1 MHFNNI
7 LLLSVSLATAQ
18 GYVAPRNIGSSDSLL
33 SFLKLRRSSSGASSC
48 QKDDCFNAIF
58 SRKDDGFCRQFNS
71 PSSCNLPSDLS
82 KYSSKKDSVHSA
94 CNCYLQ
100 QSPST
105 SSAPATSPTSGPSSC
120 VKDSCYNDILNRNDN
135 GFCRQFNSPSSCNLP
150 SDLSKYSSNKDSVR
164 SACNCYLQ
172 HQSTQAPTSTHAQ
185 PTSTSNP
192 SCVKDTCYN
201 DIFNRN
207 DNGFC
212 RQFNSPSSCNLPS
225 DLSKYS
231 REKDSVRSA
240 CNCYLQHQSTQTSGS
255 PTTT

>member
-33 SFLKLRRSSSGASSC
+33 SFLKIRRFSSGASSC
-48 QKDDCFNAIF
+48 KKDDCYNAIF
-58 SRKDDGFCRQFNS
+58 S
-71 PSSCNLPSDLS
+71 
-82 KYSSKKDSVHSA
+82 
-94 CNCYLQ
+94 
-100 QSPST
+100 
-105 SSAPATSPTSGPSSC
+105 
-120 VKDSCYNDILNRNDN
+120 RNDN

-150 SDLSKYSSNKDSVR
+150 SDLSKYSSQKNGVR

-172 HQSTQAPTSTHAQ
+172 HQSTQAPTSTHTQ
-185 PTSTSNP
+185 PTSISTP
-192 SCVKDTCYN
+192 SCVKDSCYN

-231 REKDSVRSA
+231 SEKDSVRSA
-240 CNCYLQHQSTQTSGS
+240 CNCYLQHQSTQTSGP
-255 PTTT
+255 PTAT